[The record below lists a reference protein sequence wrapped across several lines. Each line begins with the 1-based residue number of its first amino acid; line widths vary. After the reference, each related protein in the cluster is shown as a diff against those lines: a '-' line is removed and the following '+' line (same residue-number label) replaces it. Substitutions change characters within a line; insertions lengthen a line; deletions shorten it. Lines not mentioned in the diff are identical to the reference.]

1 MATIFLFV
9 DERLTVLRRVGSIA
23 LKLQPL
29 NDLIVREAKLLQLQH
44 LVPIILALL
53 RALIGFGEVVGLTK
67 LDTKY
72 YGGYGRS
79 Q

>member
-9 DERLTVLRRVGSIA
+9 DERLTVLRRVGSMA
-23 LKLQPL
+23 LKFQPL
-29 NDLIVREAKLLQLQH
+29 NDVTVREDKLLELQH